1 MEKTDLEVPGSS
13 PKKKRNP
20 QRRDRMAAHFKARGD
35 ALGGGRTY
43 DRGSYILRIVKQLR
57 EKGHIAESKVLTDT
71 FNAGISIRGT
81 YDIAKLPEEALLALC
96 EVVTAGEASNLLE
109 AKKLVDALR
118 KEQDGIE
125 DQMMIERAK
134 NGMYRITS
142 RSKTTVL
149 LSAQDLIH
157 LSAIIQSNM
166 TELQEQ
172 ASEDLRTST
181 E

>member
-1 MEKTDLEVPGSS
+1 MDDIEGEVLRTS

-20 QRRDRMAAHFKARGD
+20 QMRDRVAARMKSVGSGLGSGRSLERAQYVVKVANALKEKGNVAEAQILLD
-35 ALGGGRTY
+35 ALNS
-43 DRGSYILRIVKQLR
+43 DKNL
-57 EKGHIAESKVLTDT
+57 
-71 FNAGISIRGT
+71 RGT
-81 YDIAKLPEEALLALC
+81 YEIARLPEEILLALC
-96 EVVTAGEASNLLE
+96 EVVIAREACDLLE

-125 DQMMIERAK
+125 DKVMIERAK

-149 LSAQDLIH
+149 LSAQDLIE

-166 TELQEQ
+166 VELQEQ
-172 ASEDLRTST
+172 ASEDLGTSA

>member
-1 MEKTDLEVPGSS
+1 MDKETEDLRTS

-20 QRRDRMAAHFKARGD
+20 QMRDRVADHMKSVGSGLGSGRSLERAQYVVKTAY
-35 ALGGGRTY
+35 AL
-43 DRGSYILRIVKQLR
+43 K
-57 EKGHIAESKVLTDT
+57 EKGKIAESQILLDT
-71 FNAGISIRGT
+71 LNSDKNLRGT
-81 YDIAKLPEEALLALC
+81 YEIARLPEEVLLALC
-96 EVVTAGEASNLLE
+96 EVVIAREARDLLE
-109 AKKLVDALR
+109 AKKLVDTLR

-125 DQMMIERAK
+125 DKVMIERTK

-149 LSAQDLIH
+149 LSAQDLIE

-166 TELQEQ
+166 YELQEQ
-172 ASEDLRTST
+172 VREDLGTSA